1 MNKRGLLK
9 VIHQSIQSDRVYG
22 SRLFALASLFIL
34 VPLLSQAQAP
44 PPYTI
49 STIAGTGGETG
60 NYSGDGGAATSAY
73 LWGPAGMIF
82 DSSGNLYIADSDNN
96 LVRMVNTS
104 GTISTIAG
112 NCPSTPC
119 AGAFSGDGGAA
130 TSAGLNSPSGLA
142 FDSSGNLYIADT
154 GNYEIRKVA
163 GGNISTVAGE
173 NSLGAGFG
181 GDLAAATSAKLWNPS
196 SVAVDSA
203 GNIYIAD
210 PYNNV
215 VRLVCQTQTSIAC
228 TNNAFVNSTGYV
240 IWAAGDINTF
250 AGSNINEVNGE
261 SNPGYTGDGGLSTGA
276 LINNPAA
283 VLLDAAGDL
292 YISDSGNNAIR
303 MVNPTGTITTVVG
316 DGSGVAGYLGDG
328 GPATK
333 ARLNNPKGIA
343 LDSSGNLYIADCDNS
358 VIRMVE
364 PNGTITTIAGNS
376 TPGFSGDGGAAT
388 SAQLNFPSGV
398 AVNGGKIYIADNANN
413 AIRLLTPVAQVP
425 QINAGGV
432 VNGASY
438 TAPVAP
444 GSIATVFGGFFLS
457 SPSGATTLP
466 LTISLENLSLQFS
479 GGTQAPLYFVSGG
492 QVNLQVP
499 WELAGQSTA
508 SLAATLN
515 GATGATQTVNLA
527 PAAPAIFTT
536 NSQGTGQGA
545 ILDSSYHLVDSSNP
559 ATAGTTYILIYCTG
573 LGAVKDN
580 QPATGAPASLTN
592 QAETATT
599 PTVTIGGVTANVS
612 FSGLA
617 PGYVGLY
624 QVNALV
630 PAGVAAGSAVPVAIS
645 MGDVISNTVTIAVQ

>member
-9 VIHQSIQSDRVYG
+9 VIHQSIQSDRVYR
-22 SRLFALASLFIL
+22 SRLFALASLCIL
-34 VPLLSQAQAP
+34 GPLVCPAQAP

-49 STIAGTGGETG
+49 STVAGQGSPTGTFA
-60 NYSGDGGAATSAY
+60 GDGGAATSAS
-73 LWGPAGMIF
+73 LWGPADVIF
-82 DSSGNLYIADSDNN
+82 DSSGNLYIADANN
-96 LVRMVNTS
+96 NVIRQVNS
-104 GTISTIAG
+104 GGTISTIAG
-112 NCPSTPC
+112 ICSATPC

-215 VRLVCQTQTSIAC
+215 VRVVCQTQTSIAC

-479 GGTQAPLYFVSGG
+479 GGTQAPLYFVSGP

-527 PAAPAIFTT
+527 SAAPAIFTT

-580 QPATGAPASLTN
+580 QPATGAPASLTA